1 MLGQIT
7 YLSYKIAITDVI
19 ATSEAA
25 REALTARW
33 FRNHKIKNKET
44 NMKVSASF

>member
-25 REALTARW
+25 REALT
-33 FRNHKIKNKET
+33 HGGSEITKSKQE
-44 NMKVSASF
+44 S